1 MPGPPLRYNWR
12 SMPPAR
18 STHRLRFTG
27 SCSAEEFTRRCAEHD
42 FWYHSY
48 YFDNGFE
55 RRGDYDIGHDI
66 ESYGFPR
73 DMKGMS
79 VLDIGTGSGWFA
91 TYFEQC
97 GGDVTTLDS
106 RGYLDFDVW
115 GRYRPPALASEKPA
129 PDRVD
134 DEGRPV
140 YYSPVSRGFWIMKDL
155 LGLKARYVNGRVYDV
170 SPELFGG
177 RQFDLVF
184 MGALLMHVRDPIGAL
199 MAARS
204 VCRGLLVTNAL
215 MTNAAESSVPSMEL
229 INNEQ
234 DKINWW
240 RPNRA
245 CLAGMLRAAG
255 FREVSVDRTVHL
267 TTDKVFVDN
276 QGRHS
281 GVDHP
286 LYLAH
291 ARV

>member
-1 MPGPPLRYNWR
+1 MT
-12 SMPPAR
+12 PAH

-27 SCSAEEFTRRCAEHD
+27 SCSAEEFERRTAEHD

-55 RRGDYDIGHDI
+55 RRGDYDIGRDI

-73 DMKGMS
+73 DMSGMS

-106 RGYLDFDVW
+106 RGYVDFDVW
-115 GRYRPPALASEKPA
+115 GRYRRPELASEKPG

-134 DEGRPV
+134 DQGRPI

-215 MTNAAESSVPSMEL
+215 MAQGAESSVPSMEF
-229 INNEQ
+229 INNEKDQ
-234 DKINWW
+234 INWW

-245 CLAGMLRAAG
+245 CLAGMLSAAG
-255 FREVSVDRTVHL
+255 FRDVSVDRTVQL
-267 TTDKVFVDN
+267 RTDRIFVDD
-276 QGRHS
+276 QGRYS
-281 GVDHP
+281 GVEQT

>member
-1 MPGPPLRYNWR
+1 
-12 SMPPAR
+12 MPPAH

-27 SCSAEEFTRRCAEHD
+27 SCSAEEFQRRCAEHD

-55 RRGDYDIGHDI
+55 RPGDYDIGRDI

-97 GGDVTTLDS
+97 GADVTTLDS
-106 RGYLDFDVW
+106 RGYVDFDVW
-115 GRYRPPALASEKPA
+115 GRYRPADLASEKA
-129 PDRVD
+129 RPDRVD
-134 DEGRPV
+134 GEGRPI

-155 LGLKARYVNGRVYDV
+155 LGLRARYFNGRVYDV

-184 MGALLMHVRDPIGAL
+184 MGALLMHVRDPVGAL

-204 VCRGLLVTNAL
+204 VCRDLLVTNAL
-215 MTNAAESSVPSMEL
+215 MAHGAESPVPSLEF

-245 CLAGMLRAAG
+245 CLAGMVRAAG
-255 FREVSVDRTVHL
+255 FREVDVDRTVRL
-267 TTDKVFVDN
+267 RTDSIFVDG

-281 GVDHP
+281 GVDQT

>member
-1 MPGPPLRYNWR
+1 MSPVH
-12 SMPPAR
+12 

-27 SCSAEEFTRRCAEHD
+27 SCSAEEFERRCAEHD

-55 RRGDYDIGHDI
+55 RRGDYDIGRDI

-73 DMKGMS
+73 DMNGMS
-79 VLDIGTGSGWFA
+79 VLDLGTGSGWFA

-106 RGYLDFDVW
+106 RGYADFDVW
-115 GRYRPPALASEKPA
+115 GRYRPPDLASEKPRH
-129 PDRVD
+129 DRED
-134 DEGRPV
+134 DEGRPI
-140 YYSPVSRGFWIMKDL
+140 YYSPVSRGFWIMKEI

-215 MTNAAESSVPSMEL
+215 MVQGAESSVPGMEF

-255 FREVSVDRTVHL
+255 FREVSVDRTVRL
-267 TTDKVFVDN
+267 STDNIFVDD

-281 GVDHP
+281 GAEQT

-291 ARV
+291 ARA

>member
-1 MPGPPLRYNWR
+1 MSSLH
-12 SMPPAR
+12 

-27 SCSAEEFTRRCAEHD
+27 SCSAAEFERRCAEHD

-55 RRGDYDIGHDI
+55 RRGDYDIGRDVKA
-66 ESYGFPR
+66 YGFPS
-73 DMKGMS
+73 DLSGMS

-97 GGDVTTLDS
+97 GGDVTTVDS
-106 RGYLDFDVW
+106 RGYVDFDVW
-115 GRYRPPALASEKPA
+115 GRFRQPDLASEKPQ
-129 PDRVD
+129 PDRL
-134 DEGRPV
+134 DEDGRPV

-170 SPELFGG
+170 SPELLGG

-215 MTNAAESSVPSMEL
+215 MASGTESPVPSMEF
-229 INNEQ
+229 INN
-234 DKINWW
+234 DHDRINWW
-240 RPNRA
+240 RPNRSG
-245 CLAGMLRAAG
+245 LAAMVRAAG
-255 FREVSVDRTVHL
+255 FREVNVERTVQL
-267 TTDKVFVDN
+267 RTDKIFVDD
-276 QGRHS
+276 QGRYS
-281 GVDHP
+281 GVDQT
-286 LYLAH
+286 LYLVH